1 MMNITRRDFFKVL
14 GATALGLALPAV
26 KAGKALRAVE
36 PEPEPEPPKPGWT
49 NDKYLRYREYH
60 PVHAVLI
67 DGDLRLDGNL
77 YIKGHKIEI
86 E

>member
-1 MMNITRRDFFKVL
+1 MKDITRRDFFKVL
-14 GATALGLALPAV
+14 GVVIVGAALPA
-26 KAGKALRAVE
+26 KALAKGE
-36 PEPEPEPPKPGWT
+36 PKPQKPGWT
-49 NDKYLRYREYH
+49 NGKYLEFQQYH

-67 DGDLRLDGNL
+67 DGSLRVDGDL

>member
-1 MMNITRRDFFKVL
+1 MIITRRDFFKVL
-14 GATALGLALPAV
+14 GATALGIALPAV
-26 KAGKALRAVE
+26 KIGKALVAVE
-36 PEPEPEPPKPGWT
+36 PESEAPKPGWT
-49 NDKYLRYREYH
+49 NDKYLRYRELH

-86 E
+86 QRE

>member
-1 MMNITRRDFFKVL
+1 MKHITRRDFFKVL
-14 GATALGLALPAV
+14 GAVIVGAALPA
-26 KAGKALRAVE
+26 AALAADE
-36 PEPEPEPPKPGWT
+36 PEQPMPGWT
-49 NDKYLRYREYH
+49 NDKYLRYRELH

-67 DGDLRLDGNL
+67 DGSLRVDGDL